1 MDTKR
6 RCVRESLRSAQVTAE
21 PKGAED
27 PKPTTPCSA
36 NTKRGMR
43 NTHTHTHI
51 ETHTDIYAYCR
62 QDIGATYDEI
72 TGVCLHGSGS
82 PNEGK
87 AAEWWQGLLSEA
99 LPNP

>member
-6 RCVRESLRSAQVTAE
+6 RCVRESLRSAQVTTE

-43 NTHTHTHI
+43 KTHTSTHAN
-51 ETHTDIYAYCR
+51 TPWDTVLGTPKR
-62 QDIGATYDEI
+62 DEERRG
-72 TGVCLHGSGS
+72 GVGKS
-82 PNEGK
+82 EGR
-87 AAEWWQGLLSEA
+87 
-99 LPNP
+99 